1 MAMHE
6 LNIKDVF
13 RVERLRQMS
22 TSSQE
27 PTSVSRSRPAKTS
40 IKAGMEALMKELL
53 GHTGLDNDQEPAV
66 SFDPEHIV
74 H

>member
-1 MAMHE
+1 MHE

-27 PTSVSRSRPAKTS
+27 PASASRSRPAKTS
-40 IKAGMEALMKELL
+40 AGMEALMKELL
-53 GHTGLDNDQEPAV
+53 GYTGLDHEQEQSV